1 MKYQMNVTAG
11 IVVLTAAFAAGC
23 ASEEGRQTVPVS
35 TTTGGATTVAS
46 PAADVRKRDFAF
58 LRVVHAVPG
67 GGAVDVATDKG
78 VAFTGAAYKQV
89 TPYKEVE
96 SEMQNIRVVAAGQ
109 ANAQP
114 LANNREILVAGH
126 HYTAIAT
133 PDSDGD
139 GITLR
144 VMDDNISPSNSG
156 KAQVRVIHASADAG
170 EVDVYAKGN
179 NTALFD
185 GINYQSASSYTTVDP
200 MTATLEV
207 RPEGQAKPVLIIPNA
222 KFEAGKLYTVVV
234 TGKAKG
240 MPKLEATIIQDE
252 LMGTAGTN
260 TMTPTS
266 SPLASPGMT
275 PRM

>member
-1 MKYQMNVTAG
+1 MKYQTKITGAIL
-11 IVVLTAAFAAGC
+11 IVTAAFAAAC
-23 ASEEGRQTVPVS
+23 ASEEGKQTAPVT
-35 TTTGGATTVAS
+35 TTTGGSTTVAS
-46 PAADVRKRDFAF
+46 PAAEVRKRDFAF

-67 GGAVDVATDKG
+67 GGAVDVATDQG
-78 VAFTGAAYKQV
+78 TAFTGAAYKQV

-96 SEMQNIRVVAAGQ
+96 SEAQNIKVLPAGQ
-109 ANAQP
+109 ASAQA
-114 LANNREILVAGH
+114 LASNREILVAGH

-144 VMDDNISPSNSG
+144 VVDDNITPTDTG
-156 KAQVRVIHASADAG
+156 KAKVRVIHASADAG

-185 GINYQSASSYTTVDP
+185 GINYQSASSYSTVDP

-207 RPEGQAKPVLIIPNA
+207 RPEGQAKSVLTIPNA
-222 KFEAGKLYTVVV
+222 KFEAGKLYTVIV

-240 MPKLEATIIQDE
+240 TPKLEATVIQDQI
-252 LMGTAGTN
+252 AGN
-260 TMTPTS
+260 ANMMTPGST
-266 SPLASPGMT
+266 PMASPAMT